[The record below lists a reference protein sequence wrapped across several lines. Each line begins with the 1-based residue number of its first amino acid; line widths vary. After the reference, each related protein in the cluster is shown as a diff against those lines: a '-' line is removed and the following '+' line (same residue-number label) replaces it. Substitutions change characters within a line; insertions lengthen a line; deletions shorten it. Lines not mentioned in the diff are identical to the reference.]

1 MFFFRCGCFAV
12 IFAVIEAMLLWVIGM
27 LSGVRCEV
35 RAVFPVM
42 SLAVFF
48 FRTVSAP
55 DFGIR
60 AGCFSG
66 TAALRGGSDGSF
78 SLLCFNFSCDV
89 VYYWVFLGFITCLI
103 SLRLGRGLDAAGILC

>member
-1 MFFFRCGCFAV
+1 MGFSV
-12 IFAVIEAMLLWVIGM
+12 IFAVIRAMQLRVIGM

-55 DFGIR
+55 DFWIR
-60 AGCFSG
+60 VCCFSG
-66 TAALRGGSDGSF
+66 AAALRGDSDGSF
-78 SLLCFNFSCDV
+78 SVFCFNFSCVV
-89 VYYWVFLGFITCLI
+89 VYYWVFFLGLP
-103 SLRLGRGLDAAGILC
+103 RA